1 MYRREAQWA
10 SRELL
15 EEKPFRLIGSD
26 WMLITEGSRERFNT
40 MTASW
45 GGLGVLWER
54 RVAFCFIRPVRYTY
68 EFVEQYGGF
77 SLSFFSGEYRKAL
90 QFCGSHSGRDTD
102 KIRETGLTPVHA
114 DGFVYFAEAPL
125 VLHCRKLYTQD
136 LRPDR
141 FLDDSLDRLY
151 PQKDYHRMYVGEI
164 VRCLERK
171 DAS

>member
-1 MYRREAQWA
+1 MMYA
-10 SRELL
+10 
-15 EEKPFRLIGSD
+15 D
-26 WMLITEGSRERFNT
+26 EGS
-40 MTASW
+40 A
-45 GGLGVLWER
+45 
-54 RVAFCFIRPVRYTY
+54 RYTY
-68 EFVEQYGGF
+68 EFVEQHGGF
-77 SLSFFSGEYRKAL
+77 SLSFFSGEYRKSL
-90 QFCGSHSGRDTD
+90 RFCGSHSGRDID
-102 KIRETGLTPVHA
+102 KIHETGLTPVHA
-114 DGFVYFAEAPL
+114 DGFVHFAEARL